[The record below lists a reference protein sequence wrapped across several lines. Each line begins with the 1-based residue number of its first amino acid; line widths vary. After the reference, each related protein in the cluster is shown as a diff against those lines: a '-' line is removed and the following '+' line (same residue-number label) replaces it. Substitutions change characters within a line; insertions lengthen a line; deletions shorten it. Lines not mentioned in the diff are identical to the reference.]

1 MENNNGIYRTLE
13 DLYSAIKY
21 NNYDVVDRILNEARN
36 NEELLNKIVDKSH
49 IYLGKAICNYPR
61 SWHIIRQ
68 ILNLPGVR
76 VNDTTEE
83 SWPPLHLACRYGAL
97 KVVEAL
103 LANPNTDVNYVNDR
117 RCTALT
123 EALHM
128 GRTGVAKFLLSV
140 PGINVN
146 AAHPHAPYSPLY
158 WAVAMGYRSLT
169 RSLLEHK
176 DIVIDYKKLPDN
188 AEKFFKS
195 LKVELTCE

>member
-1 MENNNGIYRTLE
+1 MENNNGIDRTLE

-103 LANPNTDVNYVNDR
+103 LANPNTDVNYINDKKS
-117 RCTALT
+117 TALA
-123 EALHM
+123 EAIRLCHHNI
-128 GRTGVAKFLLSV
+128 AKLLLSV

-146 AAHPHAPYSPLY
+146 AVHPHAHSPLY
-158 WAVAMGYRSLT
+158 WAVAFGYHSLT
-169 RSLLEHK
+169 CKLLRHK
-176 DIVIDYKKLPDN
+176 DIVIDYKKLPDKA
-188 AEKFFKS
+188 AEFFKS
-195 LKVELTCE
+195 LKVEFTCE